1 MLIEPLQKIANTL
14 RPARSESRHLVE
26 QRGYIRHIYLVEP
39 QSAHQFLAAVVR
51 SGKPA
56 LEVEHVMIRF
66 PQTLINV
73 RDVDKNALEGNEVID
88 AVVAQ
93 VKAELGND
101 GSVLL
106 RPSGTEPVVR
116 VMVQA
121 LDQAVANEA
130 AQRIADVVTS
140 ELHI

>member
-1 MLIEPLQKIANTL
+1 
-14 RPARSESRHLVE
+14 
-26 QRGYIRHIYLVEP
+26 
-39 QSAHQFLAAVVR
+39 
-51 SGKPA
+51 
-56 LEVEHVMIRF
+56 MIRF

-121 LDQAVANEA
+121 LDQAIANEA